1 MPGIDGR
8 SSIFEDFCL
17 KRGGLRGASPSASK
31 LKAPLDGV
39 KPVLLLA
46 QADLLGRAECLATDA
61 FGNLLDLAAGLE
73 ECCDLIVDRFAGFNG
88 WSWLCFAGGCFYT
101 HGGH

>member
-1 MPGIDGR
+1 MRRVCCAVPVQALR
-8 SSIFEDFCL
+8 SS
-17 KRGGLRGASPSASK
+17 KRLWT
-31 LKAPLDGV
+31 GV
-39 KPVLLLA
+39 NRVLLLA

-61 FGNLLDLAAGLE
+61 FGNLLNLAAGLE
-73 ECCDLIVDRFAGFNG
+73 ERCDLIVDRFAGFNG